1 MDPKDLVKLCEILNP
16 RNKPGRLTIITRMG
30 ADNMRIKLPHL
41 IRAVRQAGLIVTW
54 VSDPMHGNTIK
65 APCGLKT
72 RPFDAIRVR
81 PIELKFLS
89 QFVFCCTVM
98 KPKCD
103 DLFPVYLH
111 ALSLS

>member
-1 MDPKDLVKLCEILNP
+1 MQVSDKMDPKELVKLCEILNP

-30 ADNMRIKLPHL
+30 ADNMRVKLPHL

-65 APCGLKT
+65 APSGLKT

-81 PIELKFLS
+81 ILRTQPILTDNF
-89 QFVFCCTVM
+89 
-98 KPKCD
+98 
-103 DLFPVYLH
+103 DLLVSCHRIHHF
-111 ALSLS
+111 SS